1 MSGSRGPSLS
11 WCSTYVE
18 PGATGFAAP
27 QFRGPQLVWSQL
39 GGGISRA
46 LVGGAVVPLRSCQ
59 ALFVPPL
66 IAQIT

>member
-1 MSGSRGPSLS
+1 MSGSRGSSLS
-11 WCSTYVE
+11 WCPTYVE

-39 GGGISRA
+39 AGGISRA
-46 LVGGAVVPLRSCQ
+46 LLGGAVVTLRSCQ